1 MHIIL
6 QCQKQKFVDSLYIY
20 IKNKNLLMFI
30 IVSSLENKI
39 NQRNI
44 FFEFI
49 KKYYEFKLS
58 NLNNE
63 ILYKNIRV

>member
-1 MHIIL
+1 
-6 QCQKQKFVDSLYIY
+6 
-20 IKNKNLLMFI
+20 MFI

-39 NQRNI
+39 NQKNI

-49 KKYYEFKLS
+49 KKYYKLKLS

>member
-1 MHIIL
+1 
-6 QCQKQKFVDSLYIY
+6 
-20 IKNKNLLMFI
+20 MFI

-63 ILYKNIRV
+63 ILYKNIRI

>member
-1 MHIIL
+1 
-6 QCQKQKFVDSLYIY
+6 
-20 IKNKNLLMFI
+20 MFI

-49 KKYYEFKLS
+49 KKYYKFKLS

-63 ILYKNIRV
+63 ILYKNIRI